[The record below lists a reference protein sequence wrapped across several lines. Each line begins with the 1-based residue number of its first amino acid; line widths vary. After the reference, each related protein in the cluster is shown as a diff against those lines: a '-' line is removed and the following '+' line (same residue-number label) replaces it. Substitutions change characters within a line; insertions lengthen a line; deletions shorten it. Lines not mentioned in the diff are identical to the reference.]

1 MRRYGF
7 LAIWSNGTLSRVIS
21 LTIFALL
28 STAIIPSFSP
38 LTAREEPRNERPDKS
53 ESDSDDK
60 NGPRLTRRDLQA
72 DVALCDGRTLKGR
85 IQLEM
90 PDSILFTHTVD
101 GLDFVKKV
109 RLADIKSIEFERWI
123 PAEQG
128 KGKDG
133 RVFRF
138 DVSRFRVELADST
151 LIVQKPIPSYMNKVK
166 FSNRNGDVL
175 LYSFWMDLLKTDN
188 SWYTGIQ
195 GPPSGERA
203 FCHKDVIKKIIF
215 VK

>member
-1 MRRYGF
+1 MRRLSF
-7 LAIWSNGTLSRVIS
+7 LAIRHGRTITRVIS
-21 LTIFALL
+21 PVLL
-28 STAIIPSFSP
+28 AFLFTAIIPSFSP
-38 LTAREEPRNERPDKS
+38 LTAREEPRNERPDKA
-53 ESDSDDK
+53 ENDSDDK
-60 NGPRLTRRDLQA
+60 NAPRLSRRDLQA

-90 PDSILFTHTVD
+90 PDSMLFTHTVD
-101 GLDFVKKV
+101 GLEFVKKV
-109 RLADIKSIEFERWI
+109 RLADIKSIEYERWT